1 MVSDTHSFGSG
12 LLHEVRVSN
21 ARQGFP
27 FVVASF
33 GGDWPQQ
40 LGLPANV
47 PADTFPIINNGL
59 APFNTGTAGQRDSST
74 WQFFDM
80 LTWVKGAHTLK
91 FGADIRHQQALNLQ
105 RQQPSGNFNFPAGL
119 PATHRVRRARAPAS
133 RRSCWARSALR
144 PPPRTWPRITPRTR

>member
-1 MVSDTHSFGSG
+1 MPD
-12 LLHEVRVSN
+12 
-21 ARQGFP
+21 
-27 FVVASF
+27 
-33 GGDWPQQ
+33 
-40 LGLPANV
+40 
-47 PADTFPIINNGL
+47 DTFPIINNGL

-119 PATHRVRRARAPAS
+119 TGNPQSQAGTGSAFATFLLGAVGSASATTHLAEDHTALLGERLRAGRLEGRSPAHA
-133 RRSCWARSALR
+133 
-144 PPPRTWPRITPRTR
+144 